1 MSENIIYLI
10 YKCNQ
15 CFCKVWT
22 RNVAINQL
30 LSLVWW
36 HKIVGVQ
43 TPIVGRSTWKRQEI
57 SWKVV
62 GLCVLVSAV
71 MQCSSFLVITSIG
84 VMFLFWLPWFVC
96 LLAKLYRVV
105 MKL

>member
-1 MSENIIYLI
+1 MLPLTNYRLFDDTRLSELG
-10 YKCNQ
+10 
-15 CFCKVWT
+15 T
-22 RNVAINQL
+22 DA
-30 LSLVWW
+30 
-36 HKIVGVQ
+36 H
-43 TPIVGRSTWKRQEI
+43 VGRSTWKRQEI
-57 SWKVV
+57 YWKVV